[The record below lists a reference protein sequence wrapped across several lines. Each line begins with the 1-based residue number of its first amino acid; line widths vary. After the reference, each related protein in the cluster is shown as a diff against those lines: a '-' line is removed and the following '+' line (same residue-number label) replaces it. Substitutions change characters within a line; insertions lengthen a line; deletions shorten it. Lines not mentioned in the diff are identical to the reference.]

1 MSNTNSNLKVGSSD
15 SGLYVGNTEILGG
28 GLAFLLDNLKQVI
41 GSYKIILY
49 INTNNHD
56 VNFILDDTI
65 QEVIPANSV
74 HFINTHETHFLN
86 MSITENV
93 YMYIYAD
100 DGLLPMESY
109 NAGTN
114 IPTDMTSGDG
124 VIIIISRN

>member
-1 MSNTNSNLKVGSSD
+1 MGEAKLSSQNIGKIFLGSQQ
-15 SGLYVGNTEILGG
+15 LGG

-93 YMYIYAD
+93 YMYIYTD

-114 IPTDMTSGDG
+114 IPTDMTSGNG
-124 VIIIISRN
+124 VIIIISA

>member
-1 MSNTNSNLKVGSSD
+1 M
-15 SGLYVGNTEILGG
+15 
-28 GLAFLLDNLKQVI
+28 
-41 GSYKIILY
+41 
-49 INTNNHD
+49 
-56 VNFILDDTI
+56 NFILDDTI

-74 HFINTHETHFLN
+74 HFINTHETNFLN

>member
-1 MSNTNSNLKVGSSD
+1 
-15 SGLYVGNTEILGG
+15 
-28 GLAFLLDNLKQVI
+28 
-41 GSYKIILY
+41 
-49 INTNNHD
+49 
-56 VNFILDDTI
+56 
-65 QEVIPANSV
+65 
-74 HFINTHETHFLN
+74 

-124 VIIIISRN
+124 VIIIISA